1 MPRSRPIRK
10 SSKQSS
16 TTPSDVSPREE
27 VHEGTVNDLYN
38 RVAQLQSELLQQQ
51 LASSSAS
58 TSTSTPLFQ
67 PRLPF
72 SDDGL
77 PDTMLPQ
84 AASSSTY
91 SPTTSTSHWGIEEL
105 DPVVGYITGLTHV
118 DPQLP
123 MSASSMSSF
132 PSSSTSDLPFD
143 ANYSF
148 PQHPGA
154 PGGNNLGTSFDWYQQ
169 MISPNNT
176 AGPISPQ
183 AAFLATAHGFGF
195 AGEQSVL
202 QSLNNSFGTNN
213 MDEPFFPNSENMYRQ
228 AVESMQSHSLQEVLS
243 MNQAMYQQ
251 NIGTGA
257 VQESDMAQMGLA
269 LMGTQLSPQ
278 MAIGQTIPR
287 AVQDAPVQQQ
297 QQPPGSMMDWWATA
311 YLEQE
316 IRERTDA
323 EGPRHSI

>member
-1 MPRSRPIRK
+1 
-10 SSKQSS
+10 
-16 TTPSDVSPREE
+16 
-27 VHEGTVNDLYN
+27 
-38 RVAQLQSELLQQQ
+38 
-51 LASSSAS
+51 
-58 TSTSTPLFQ
+58 
-67 PRLPF
+67 
-72 SDDGL
+72 
-77 PDTMLPQ
+77 
-84 AASSSTY
+84 
-91 SPTTSTSHWGIEEL
+91 
-105 DPVVGYITGLTHV
+105 
-118 DPQLP
+118 
-123 MSASSMSSF
+123 
-132 PSSSTSDLPFD
+132 
-143 ANYSF
+143 
-148 PQHPGA
+148 
-154 PGGNNLGTSFDWYQQ
+154 
-169 MISPNNT
+169 
-176 AGPISPQ
+176 
-183 AAFLATAHGFGF
+183 
-195 AGEQSVL
+195 
-202 QSLNNSFGTNN
+202 
-213 MDEPFFPNSENMYRQ
+213 MYRQ